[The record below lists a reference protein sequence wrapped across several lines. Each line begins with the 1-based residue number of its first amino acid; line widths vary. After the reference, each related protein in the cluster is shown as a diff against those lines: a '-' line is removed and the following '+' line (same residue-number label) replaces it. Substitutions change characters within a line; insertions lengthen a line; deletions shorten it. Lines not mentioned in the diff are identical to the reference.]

1 MEALL
6 PIVSLPVCI
15 RVTVDSALVHEL
27 LNRSLSLL
35 ARVSITS
42 AEFARNIFNI
52 CEELLGLKVLS
63 CTVSV
68 RDSRASYFILDCRV
82 MIVMV

>member
-6 PIVSLPVCI
+6 PIASLPVCS
-15 RVTVDSALVHEL
+15 RVAVDSALVHEV